1 MQKYLATPTIIYNLI
16 IHFYIKCT
24 SDQVHS
30 VGFFM
35 FSTPR
40 IYTSHPILPSI
51 FCVKLVPAPTK
62 RRRLEKMD
70 SARRESYST
79 AGNTIIIYFTFHPHI
94 DTAFNDD
101 L

>member
-16 IHFYIKCT
+16 IHFYISCT

-51 FCVKLVPAPTK
+51 LCVKLVPAPTK
-62 RRRLEKMD
+62 CRHLEEMD
-70 SARRESYST
+70 RREARIRQYCRQHDYNLLHLSPSY
-79 AGNTIIIYFTFHPHI
+79 
-94 DTAFNDD
+94 
-101 L
+101 

>member
-16 IHFYIKCT
+16 IHFYIRCT

-51 FCVKLVPAPTK
+51 LWVNLVPAPTK
-62 RRRLEKMD
+62 CRHLEEMD
-70 SARRESYST
+70 RRESDST